1 MSNITP
7 IRMKDGRLFYGDS
20 PVLGND
26 FSSGFFVDLV
36 RSGGGSNGEVV
47 FEFRNRE
54 QMTDGRGRVRRL
66 VALGHT
72 SGSMLNEPR
81 LYVRRIYEDYDE
93 SLGIKFTRN
102 RVAIAQRSSSLS
114 GRPLSFNRDQ
124 LYLVNPTIDPFLGTR
139 IEARIGSHGIACS
152 ITRHPFVVVRRQA
165 SVILC
170 FGASG
175 LWVNRNFV
183 DII

>member
-36 RSGGGSNGEVV
+36 RNGGDSNGEVV

-72 SGSMLNEPR
+72 PGSMLNEPR
-81 LYVRRIYEDYDE
+81 LCVQRLYDDYDE

-124 LYLVNPTIDPFLGTR
+124 LHLVNPTIGPLLGTR
-139 IEARIGSHGIACS
+139 IQARIGPHDIACS
-152 ITRHPFVVVRRQA
+152 ITRHPFVIVKKEVSVV
-165 SVILC
+165 LC

-175 LWVNRNFV
+175 LWINRNFV
-183 DII
+183 DIV